1 MRLVIHAGFG
11 KCGSSAIQVALQN
24 RHKEL
29 RRQSVFLFGKD
40 LSIYKGQWLSGMPFW
55 KVAETLRKAGND
67 QTLAPRI
74 VSEMQRSAATAP
86 DATFI
91 LSSEGLGNPG
101 KANLL
106 RTIDEAID
114 TTVVF
119 YLRPQ
124 FEWIPSAWKQWSLR
138 KGTPLPR
145 HIDRCLAAHKPA
157 FRAVLDDW
165 SRLLPRAK
173 LQVRILAQA
182 VTENG
187 SPARDF
193 FKILGADYVPGK
205 ADDARVN
212 PSLDFAI
219 LHLLSRNPWLFENR
233 RETEVFNALTSMLPQ
248 RYLST
253 NISMLSPRQKERI
266 ADHFRDDNMYILRT
280 HCGMS
285 ESGAQQAYDSYFRP
299 EGTGRAYGDVDDVEI
314 VYRCLSIMLDAM
326 MQRDGRK
333 PIFRPPYWKAPQRAA
348 KHFGE
353 WLRKPR

>member
-24 RHKEL
+24 RCREL
-29 RRQSVFLFGKD
+29 RQQSIFLFGKD
-40 LSIYKGQWLSGMPFW
+40 LSIYKGEWPSGKPFW
-55 KVAETLRKAGND
+55 KVAETLRDARND

-74 VSEMQRSAATAP
+74 VSNMQRSAATAP
-86 DATFI
+86 NATFI

-106 RTIDEAID
+106 RTVDDAID

-138 KGTPLPR
+138 KGTPLAR
-145 HIDRCLAAHKPA
+145 HIDRCLATHKPA
-157 FRAVLDDW
+157 FRAALDDW

-182 VTENG
+182 VKENG

-193 FKILGADYVPGK
+193 FKILGAGYSPGT

-212 PSLDFAI
+212 PSFDFAV

-248 RYLST
+248 QYLST
-253 NISMLSPRQKERI
+253 NISMLTLKQKERI
-266 ADHFRDDNMYILRT
+266 ADHFRDENMHILRT
-280 HCGMS
+280 YCGMP
-285 ESGAQQAYDSYFRP
+285 ESGAQQAYDAYFRP
-299 EGTGRAYGDVDDVEI
+299 KAAGRAYGDVDDIEI
-314 VYRCLSIMLDAM
+314 VYRCLGLMLDTVI
-326 MQRDGRK
+326 QRDGRRSL
-333 PIFRPPYWKAPQRAA
+333 FGPPYWKAPQRAA
-348 KHFGE
+348 KRLGE
-353 WLRKPR
+353 WMRLRR